1 MMGVLSQ
8 DPEMVDYKNLMSTSA
23 SYEQRLE
30 IKKLVLWYV
39 RKLFVIV
46 MISTRWF
53 PNVWLS

>member
-8 DPEMVDYKNLMSTSA
+8 DPEMVDYMNLMSTSA

-39 RKLFVIV
+39 QKLFVIV

-53 PNVWLS
+53 PNVFLS